1 MFIIEIQKGDEW
13 KWKDIVT
20 LSPGQKSASLVH
32 KINVFDKKTE
42 PIRKNIKISDYNDIL
57 QSLQAINLDQVFK
70 ENEEN
75 IGLDGWTLSCS
86 ISHGVIRHEIAI
98 WNPEKDSSKSETIR
112 FLEACDKV
120 FALLD

>member
-1 MFIIEIQKGDEW
+1 MKKLFSVLLIM
-13 KWKDIVT
+13 V
-20 LSPGQKSASLVH
+20 LAFSLVACG
-32 KINVFDKKTE
+32 KKEEVFSYSSIYDDNGFF
-42 PIRKNIKISDYNDIL
+42 KNIKISDYNDIL

-86 ISHGVIRHEIAI
+86 ISHGVIHHEIAI
-98 WNPEKDSSKSETIR
+98 WNPEKDALKTETTK
-112 FLEACDKV
+112 FLQACDKV